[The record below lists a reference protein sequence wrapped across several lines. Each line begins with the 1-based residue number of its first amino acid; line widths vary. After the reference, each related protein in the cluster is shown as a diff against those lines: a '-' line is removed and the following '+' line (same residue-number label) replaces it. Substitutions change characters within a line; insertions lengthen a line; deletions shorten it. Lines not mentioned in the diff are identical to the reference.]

1 MFPSLFFFRSEL
13 LSCILDRHRWVTME
27 EIDAAATYRRR
38 SCKLGDNEHEV
49 HRWVKVEIGTA
60 GKDDGFPW
68 LGSSR
73 VLGEDLG

>member
-1 MFPSLFFFRSEL
+1 
-13 LSCILDRHRWVTME
+13 ME
-27 EIDAAATYRRR
+27 EIGAAAICRSR

-73 VLGEDLG
+73 VSGEDLG